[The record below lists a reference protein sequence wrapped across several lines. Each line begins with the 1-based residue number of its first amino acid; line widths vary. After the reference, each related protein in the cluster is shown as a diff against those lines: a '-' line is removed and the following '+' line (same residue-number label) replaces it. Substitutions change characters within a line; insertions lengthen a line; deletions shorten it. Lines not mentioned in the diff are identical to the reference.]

1 MMLALC
7 ALIPIF
13 GSVALWFIR
22 FPKRVWRMVWVE
34 TVTIATSLCVMLALT
49 RGDNRSLE
57 IFRLSDAFVLS
68 FGFDGASAVFIGL
81 AAFLWPFAS
90 LYAFEYMHH
99 EKREGQ
105 FFTFYT
111 LAYGI
116 TILLAAAENLF
127 TMYVFYECLTV
138 VTVPLVGH
146 SRNKESFRAARSYM
160 VYLIGGASLG
170 FAALVMVNAHASGAF
185 MLGGIMGEGA
195 RDILPLRLAFAFAFI
210 GFAAKAAVFPLCG
223 WLPKASAAPTPVTA
237 LLHAV
242 AVVNAGVYA
251 VIRITYYVFGEAFMW
266 GTYIQPILMLLCAFT
281 VAYGSL
287 RAVRERHFKRR
298 LAWSTV
304 SNLSYMLT
312 GLMLMTRTGMAAALT
327 HMVFH
332 GLVKIILFFAA
343 GAVMVQTEKT
353 RVRELHG
360 LAKNMPVTFA
370 CFLIAGLALVGV
382 PPLCGFFS
390 KYALIDAMLRMD
402 TWQGI
407 VCAASLIVSAI
418 FTAVYIFSIVVPA
431 YFTKPREEI
440 IKGKCDP
447 HLPMKFVMVM
457 LTVCVV
463 MISLMSG
470 SVMNWMSAVAG
481 V

>member
-7 ALIPIF
+7 ALIPIL
-13 GSVALWFIR
+13 GSVALWYIR
-22 FPKRVWRMVWVE
+22 FPKRLWRMVFVE
-34 TVTIATSLCVMLALT
+34 TVTVLTSLAVFGVILW
-49 RGDNRSLE
+49 GDGRSFEL
-57 IFRLSDAFVLS
+57 FRLSDAFVLS
-68 FGFDGASAVFIGL
+68 FAYDDAAKVFVGL
-81 AAFLWPFAS
+81 AAFLWPFAA

-111 LAYGI
+111 LAYAV

-127 TMYVFYECLTV
+127 TMYVFYECLTL
-138 VTVPLVGH
+138 VTIPLVGH
-146 SRNKESFRAARSYM
+146 SRNKESYRAARTYM

-170 FAALVMVNAHASGAF
+170 FAALVMVNAHASLPF
-185 MLGGIMGEGA
+185 TLGGIMGEGA
-195 RDILPLRLAFAFAFI
+195 REILPLRLSFAFAFF
-210 GFAAKAAVFPLCG
+210 GFAAKAAVFPLCR

-242 AVVNAGVYA
+242 AVVNAGVFA
-251 VIRITYYVFGEAFMW
+251 VMRVTYYVYGEDFMA
-266 GTYIQPILMLLCAFT
+266 GTYIQTILILLCAFT
-281 VAYGSL
+281 VVYASL
-287 RAVRERHFKRR
+287 RAVRESHFKRR

-312 GLMLMTRTGMAAALT
+312 GLMLMNRMGLAAALT

-332 GLVKIILFFAA
+332 GLMKIILFFGA
-343 GAVMVQTEKT
+343 GAIMVQTEKT

-360 LAKNMPVTFA
+360 LAKHMPVTFL
-370 CFLIAGLALVGV
+370 CLTVSGLALVGV

-390 KYALIDAMLRMD
+390 KYVLIGAMLEAG

-407 VCAASLIVSAI
+407 AAACSLIASAI
-418 FTAVYIFSIVVPA
+418 LTAVYIFSVIIPGYFSVP
-431 YFTKPREEI
+431 TEDRLQ
-440 IKGKCDP
+440 GNLDP
-447 HLPMKFVMVM
+447 HLPMKFAMTALCCAVI
-457 LTVCVV
+457 VV
-463 MISLMSG
+463 SFMGGSIIDLM
-470 SVMNWMSAVAG
+470 NTIAG

>member
-13 GSVALWFIR
+13 GSAALWFVR
-22 FPKRVWRMVWVE
+22 FPKRIWRMVWVE
-34 TVTIATSLCVMLALT
+34 FITILTSLLVALALVK
-49 RGDNRSLE
+49 GEGKSFEL
-57 IFRLSDAFVLS
+57 FRLSDEFVLS
-68 FGFDGASAVFIGL
+68 FGFDGASRIFIGL

-99 EKREGQ
+99 EKREGH

-138 VTVPLVGH
+138 VTVPLVSH
-146 SRNKESFRAARSYM
+146 SRNKESFRAARAYM

-170 FAALVMVNAHASGAF
+170 FAALVMVNMHASGPFA
-185 MLGGIMGEGA
+185 LGGIMGEGA
-195 RDILPLRLAFAFAFI
+195 RNILPLRLAFAFAFF
-210 GFAAKAAVFPLCG
+210 GFAAKAAVFPLCA

-251 VIRITYYVFGEAFMW
+251 VIRITYYVFGEHFMY
-266 GTYIQPILMLLCAFT
+266 GTYIQTILILLCAFT
-281 VAYGSL
+281 VAYAAV
-287 RAVRERHFKRR
+287 RAVRENHFKRR

-304 SNLSYMLT
+304 SNLSYMLAA
-312 GLMLMTRTGMAAALT
+312 LMMMTRAGLASALT

-343 GAVMVQTEKT
+343 GAVMVQTERTKI
-353 RVRELHG
+353 RELHG
-360 LAKNMPVTFA
+360 LAKHMPVTFA
-370 CFLIAGLALVGV
+370 CFLIAGLALTGV

-390 KYALIDAMLRMD
+390 KYALIDAMLKAD
-402 TWQGI
+402 SWQGI
-407 VCAASLIVSAI
+407 VAAGSLIVSAI
-418 FTAVYIFSIVVPA
+418 LTAVYIFSVAIPA
-431 YFTKPREEI
+431 YFTKPGEDTL
-440 IKGKCDP
+440 KGNVDP
-447 HLPMKFVMVM
+447 HLPMKFVMAA

-463 MISLMSG
+463 LISLMSG
-470 SVMNWMSAVAG
+470 DVIGWMNAVAG
-481 V
+481 I